1 MKSHQTLA
9 VLENPKKPRKARK
22 AKKSSTK
29 NKSKKKAVKPADLGL
44 KSDQELALIVRTLK
58 DKKKRSKGKRASK
71 KKKPTKTNSRPKS
84 RPKKRSPSKMNFQS
98 CKKLF
103 LDSALTSNQENL
115 EIVNTELQRLN
126 SDLAQRFD
134 VVPSD
139 TELLASRVADMS
151 DNRYNKDAHIKYQFL
166 TAMKTAMELGDL
178 IQVTAKEPVDKTAI
192 KEPVLVG
199 DPNMSQTNVET
210 NEIIL
215 DNSAIQFHHLIWM
228 VVGATFVASAIMYAK

>member
-1 MKSHQTLA
+1 
-9 VLENPKKPRKARK
+9 
-22 AKKSSTK
+22 
-29 NKSKKKAVKPADLGL
+29 
-44 KSDQELALIVRTLK
+44 
-58 DKKKRSKGKRASK
+58 
-71 KKKPTKTNSRPKS
+71 
-84 RPKKRSPSKMNFQS
+84 MNFQS

-215 DNSAIQFHHLIWM
+215 DKMKSDKNKSKPISGIDESFHIYGLLDKSIK
-228 VVGATFVASAIMYAK
+228 ILKK